1 MGTITEGI
9 TDLPKD
15 FEYIIDIDP
24 KEVFPNQTIKERALQ
39 NTQTA
44 STQVCAIQGTLDD
57 PDDECETNEHISK
70 LFSQVTK

>member
-15 FEYIIDIDP
+15 FEYNIDIDP

-39 NTQTA
+39 NT
-44 STQVCAIQGTLDD
+44 
-57 PDDECETNEHISK
+57 
-70 LFSQVTK
+70 